1 MVFSIASCACFYA
14 GNYFKEWVDVKGAY
28 AEKGYVSKTELP
40 AGLPFL
46 IVVVLGLVGAAGYV
60 VTQTNAPATSSDMS
74 GATEQVR
81 TYTREQREEFG
92 LR

>member
-1 MVFSIASCACFYA
+1 M
-14 GNYFKEWVDVKGAY
+14 KGAY

-40 AGLPFL
+40 TALPFL
-46 IVVVLGLVGAAGYV
+46 LLVVLGLAGAAGYV
-60 VTQTNAPATSSDMS
+60 VTQTNAPAASSGSS
-74 GATEQVR
+74 GATEQSQ